1 MDQPLSFY
9 YRNIQQEIIMAKILL
24 VEDDDLVRDMLTQIL
39 QRASHQVTSVSDGDE
54 ATICLR
60 NETPDIMITDIIMP
74 KKSGI
79 TLISEVKNKHPNLDI
94 IAISG
99 GGRLDP
105 AGYLDLSETLGASV
119 SFEKPIDNTA
129 LLMAID
135 LLLHG
140 QKVHG

>member
-1 MDQPLSFY
+1 
-9 YRNIQQEIIMAKILL
+9 MAKILL
-24 VEDDDLVRDMLTQIL
+24 VEDDDLVRDMLTQVL
-39 QRASHQVTSVSDGDE
+39 ERASHQVTCAANGEDASECLKKE
-54 ATICLR
+54 A
-60 NETPDIMITDIIMP
+60 PDIMITDIIMP

-79 TLISEVKNKHPNLDI
+79 TLISEVKDRHPNLEI

-105 AGYLDLSETLGASV
+105 TGYLDLSETLGASV

-129 LLMAID
+129 LLMAVD

-140 QKVHG
+140 KTEKAN

>member
-1 MDQPLSFY
+1 
-9 YRNIQQEIIMAKILL
+9 MAKILL
-24 VEDDDLVRDMLTQIL
+24 VEDDDLVRDMLTQVL
-39 QRASHQVTSVSDGDE
+39 ERASHQIIAAANGEE
-54 ATICLR
+54 ATDYLK
-60 NETPDIMITDIIMP
+60 NETPDLMITDIIMP

-79 TLISEVKNKHPNLDI
+79 TLISEVRSNHPNLEV

-105 AGYLDLSETLGASV
+105 TGYLDLSETLGASV

-129 LLMAID
+129 LLMAIE

-140 QKVHG
+140 KKELTH

>member
-1 MDQPLSFY
+1 
-9 YRNIQQEIIMAKILL
+9 MAKILL
-24 VEDDDLVRDMLTQIL
+24 VEDDNLVRDMLTQVL
-39 QRASHQVTSVSDGDE
+39 QRADHQVVVATNGEE
-54 ATICLR
+54 ATEYLR
-60 NETPDIMITDIIMP
+60 KEKPDIMVTDIIMP

-79 TLISEVKNKHPNLDI
+79 TLISEVKSRHPNLEI

-105 AGYLDLSETLGASV
+105 TGYLDLSESLGASV

-140 QKVHG
+140 DKEKIEKH

>member
-1 MDQPLSFY
+1 
-9 YRNIQQEIIMAKILL
+9 MAKILL
-24 VEDDDLVRDMLTQIL
+24 VEDDNLVRDMLTQVL
-39 QRASHQVTSVSDGDE
+39 QRASHTVVCAVDGEE
-54 ATICLR
+54 ATQFLR
-60 NETPDIMITDIIMP
+60 TDTPDIMVTDIIMP

-79 TLISEVKNKHPNLDI
+79 TLISEVKNRHPNMEI

-105 AGYLDLSETLGASV
+105 TGYLDLSESLGASV

-140 QKVHG
+140 KKEKVKS

>member
-1 MDQPLSFY
+1 
-9 YRNIQQEIIMAKILL
+9 MAKILL
-24 VEDDDLVRDMLTQIL
+24 VEDDELVRDMLTQVL
-39 QRASHQVTSVSDGDE
+39 QRASHEVIVAANGEE
-54 ATICLR
+54 ATDRLK
-60 NETPDIMITDIIMP
+60 NDKPDIMVTDIIMP

-79 TLISEVKNKHPNLDI
+79 TLISEVKNRHPDMEI

-105 AGYLDLSETLGASV
+105 TGYLDLSETLGASV

-140 QKVHG
+140 RKEKINH

>member
-1 MDQPLSFY
+1 
-9 YRNIQQEIIMAKILL
+9 MAKILL
-24 VEDDDLVRDMLTQIL
+24 VEDDDLVRDMLTQVL
-39 QRASHQVTSVSDGDE
+39 QRADHEVTCASNGEE
-54 ATICLR
+54 ATECLR
-60 NETPDIMITDIIMP
+60 NETPDIMVTDIIMP

-79 TLISEVKNKHPNLDI
+79 TLISEVRTKHPNLDI

-105 AGYLDLSETLGASV
+105 SGYLDLSETLGASV

-135 LLLHG
+135 LLMHG
-140 QKVHG
+140 QKVTDKAT

>member
-1 MDQPLSFY
+1 
-9 YRNIQQEIIMAKILL
+9 MANILL
-24 VEDDDLVRDMLTQIL
+24 VEDDDLVRDMLTQVL
-39 QRASHQVTSVSDGDE
+39 QRASHQVTCASDGDE
-54 ATICLR
+54 ATECLR
-60 NETPDIMITDIIMP
+60 RETPDIMITDIIMP

-79 TLISEVKNKHPNLDI
+79 TLISEVKTKHPNLDI

-140 QKVHG
+140 QKVMV

>member
-1 MDQPLSFY
+1 
-9 YRNIQQEIIMAKILL
+9 MAKILL
-24 VEDDDLVRDMLTQIL
+24 VEDDNLVRDMLTQVL
-39 QRASHQVTSVSDGDE
+39 QRAGHEVICATNGEE
-54 ATICLR
+54 ATEYLKT
-60 NETPDIMITDIIMP
+60 NAPDIMVTDIIMP

-79 TLISEVKNKHPNLDI
+79 TLISEVKNRHPNLEI

-105 AGYLDLSETLGASV
+105 TGYLDLSESLGASV

-140 QKVHG
+140 NKEAAGK

>member
-1 MDQPLSFY
+1 
-9 YRNIQQEIIMAKILL
+9 MAKILL
-24 VEDDDLVRDMLTQIL
+24 VEDDDLVRDMLTQVL
-39 QRASHQVTSVSDGDE
+39 QRASHQVICAADGEE
-54 ATICLR
+54 ATELLKKQ
-60 NETPDIMITDIIMP
+60 EPDIMVTDIIMP

-79 TLISEVKNKHPNLDI
+79 SLISEVKNRHPNLEI

-105 AGYLDLSETLGASV
+105 TGYLDLSESLGASV

-140 QKVHG
+140 RKEKITDH

>member
-1 MDQPLSFY
+1 
-9 YRNIQQEIIMAKILL
+9 MAKILL
-24 VEDDDLVRDMLTQIL
+24 VEDDNLVRDMLTQVL
-39 QRASHQVTSVSDGDE
+39 QRAGHEVICATNGEE
-54 ATICLR
+54 ATEYLK
-60 NETPDIMITDIIMP
+60 NHAPDIMVTDIIMP

-79 TLISEVKNKHPNLDI
+79 TLISEVKNRHPNLEI

-105 AGYLDLSETLGASV
+105 TGYLDLSESLGASV

-140 QKVHG
+140 NKETADKH

>member
-1 MDQPLSFY
+1 
-9 YRNIQQEIIMAKILL
+9 MAKILL
-24 VEDDDLVRDMLTQIL
+24 VEDDNLVRDMLTQIL
-39 QRASHQVTSVSDGDE
+39 QRASHEVICASNGEE
-54 ATICLR
+54 ATECLK
-60 NETPDIMITDIIMP
+60 TVSPDIMVTDIIMP

-79 TLISEVKNKHPNLDI
+79 TLISEVRNRHPNLEI

-105 AGYLDLSETLGASV
+105 TGYLDLSESLGASV

-140 QKVHG
+140 KKEKNGKINH

>member
-1 MDQPLSFY
+1 
-9 YRNIQQEIIMAKILL
+9 MAKILL
-24 VEDDDLVRDMLTQIL
+24 VEDDNLVRDMLTQVL
-39 QRASHQVTSVSDGDE
+39 KRSSHEVLCAADGEEASELLKKES
-54 ATICLR
+54 
-60 NETPDIMITDIIMP
+60 PDIMVTDIIMP

-79 TLISEVKNKHPNLDI
+79 TLISEVKNRHPNLEI

-105 AGYLDLSETLGASV
+105 TGYLDLSESLGASV
-119 SFEKPIDNTA
+119 SFEKPIDNSA

-140 QKVHG
+140 KKEEINK

>member
-1 MDQPLSFY
+1 
-9 YRNIQQEIIMAKILL
+9 MAKILL
-24 VEDDDLVRDMLTQIL
+24 VEDDHLVRDMLAQML
-39 QRASHQVTSVSDGDE
+39 QRASHTVEIATNGEEAIEILKTSK
-54 ATICLR
+54 
-60 NETPDIMITDIIMP
+60 PDVMITDIIMP

-79 TLISEVKNKHPNLDI
+79 TLISEVKDKHPNLEI

-105 AGYLDLSETLGASV
+105 IGYLDLSESLGAAV
-119 SFEKPIDNTA
+119 SFEKPVDKAA

-140 QKVHG
+140 KKSLP

>member
-1 MDQPLSFY
+1 
-9 YRNIQQEIIMAKILL
+9 MAKILL
-24 VEDDDLVRDMLTQIL
+24 VEDDDLVRDMLTQML
-39 QRASHQVTSVSDGDE
+39 QRASHQVICANNGEE
-54 ATICLR
+54 ATDILKT
-60 NETPDIMITDIIMP
+60 ETPNIMVTDIIMP

-79 TLISEVKNKHPNLDI
+79 TLISEVKERHPSMEI

-105 AGYLDLSETLGASV
+105 TGYLDLSESLGASV
-119 SFEKPIDNTA
+119 SFEKPVDNNA

-140 QKVHG
+140 KRETQ

>member
-1 MDQPLSFY
+1 
-9 YRNIQQEIIMAKILL
+9 MAKILL

-39 QRASHQVTSVSDGDE
+39 GRASHEVTCATNGEE
-54 ATICLR
+54 ATELLR
-60 NETPDIMITDIIMP
+60 KISPDIMVTDIIMP

-79 TLISEVKNKHPNLDI
+79 TLISEVKNRHPTLEI

-105 AGYLDLSETLGASV
+105 TGYLDLSESLGASV

-140 QKVHG
+140 KKERI

>member
-1 MDQPLSFY
+1 
-9 YRNIQQEIIMAKILL
+9 MATILL

-39 QRASHQVTSVSDGDE
+39 ERASHKVIGVANGEE
-54 ATICLR
+54 ATECLKKSQ
-60 NETPDIMITDIIMP
+60 PDIMVTDLIMP

-79 TLISEVKNKHPNLDI
+79 TLISEVKNRHPELEI
-94 IAISG
+94 ISISG

-105 AGYLDLSETLGASV
+105 TGYLDLSESLGASV

-140 QKVHG
+140 RKEKTKG

>member
-1 MDQPLSFY
+1 
-9 YRNIQQEIIMAKILL
+9 MAKILL
-24 VEDDDLVRDMLTQIL
+24 VEDDDLVRDMLTQL
-39 QRASHQVTSVSDGDE
+39 LERSGHEVASAADGEE
-54 ATICLR
+54 ATEYLR
-60 NETPDIMITDIIMP
+60 TGHPDIMVTDIIMP

-79 TLISEVKNKHPNLDI
+79 TLISEVKNRHPNLEI

-105 AGYLDLSETLGASV
+105 IGYLDLSESLGASV
-119 SFEKPIDNTA
+119 SFEKPVDNNA

-140 QKVHG
+140 KKEKV

>member
-1 MDQPLSFY
+1 MS
-9 YRNIQQEIIMAKILL
+9 MAKILL
-24 VEDDDLVRDMLTQIL
+24 VEDDDLVRDMLTQVL
-39 QRASHQVTSVSDGDE
+39 QRASHTVMCATDGEE
-54 ATICLR
+54 ATEFLKKER
-60 NETPDIMITDIIMP
+60 PDIMVTDIIMP

-79 TLISEVKNKHPNLDI
+79 TLISEVKNRHPTMEI

-105 AGYLDLSETLGASV
+105 TGYLDLSESIGASV

-140 QKVHG
+140 KKETVE

>member
-1 MDQPLSFY
+1 
-9 YRNIQQEIIMAKILL
+9 MAKILL
-24 VEDDDLVRDMLTQIL
+24 VEDDDLVRDMLTQVL
-39 QRASHQVTSVSDGDE
+39 QRASHEVACASDGEE
-54 ATICLR
+54 ATKCLR

-79 TLISEVKNKHPNLDI
+79 TLISEVRNKHPNLDI

-105 AGYLDLSETLGASV
+105 TGYLDLSETLGASI
-119 SFEKPIDNTA
+119 SFEKPIDNKA

-140 QKVHG
+140 QKVTG